1 MVIFFPSEENNL
13 TGFLKKKLRF
23 NLNDFFNGRFLN
35 LTLTEN
41 IDNNDNITTAQALV
55 FRGKRPYGPL
65 NYGLFYANLNFL
77 KIPSPIEYNRLSS
90 PLSTIFFNHFLIR
103 DSDVER
109 VDYRTITNVNERI
122 LEAIGIKYIL
132 YNSKP
137 RNSKLIEKTPVPSST
152 NYNLYEFNNPN
163 IGQYSPTNLFY
174 DTDIFSI
181 IKKKKKIILTSLKM
195 LLFMINYLRFN
206 LKK

>member
-1 MVIFFPSEENNL
+1 M
-13 TGFLKKKLRF
+13 
-23 NLNDFFNGRFLN
+23 
-35 LTLTEN
+35 
-41 IDNNDNITTAQALV
+41 

-163 IGQYSPTNLFY
+163 IGQYSQLIY
-174 DTDIFSI
+174 
-181 IKKKKKIILTSLKM
+181 
-195 LLFMINYLRFN
+195 FMIPTFFQL
-206 LKK
+206 